1 MLPLLSRDAADNG
14 IVIRSDIS
22 LARCTTVQ
30 VLTLRHPRGP
40 VCRAVLELL
49 AEVPSQDIRELTL
62 GVVSI
67 DDPRLANGVD
77 PPGQLPNFS
86 PLLQRVPH
94 SVQELTVLYSGTVE
108 ERAVATRLRHDLSPI
123 AARCKVSVRKV

>member
-1 MLPLLSRDAADNG
+1 MPSLLLPDVADIG

-22 LARCTTVQ
+22 LVQCTSVQ

-40 VCRAVLELL
+40 VCRAILELL
-49 AEVPSQDIRELTL
+49 AELPSQDIRELTL

-67 DDPRLANGVD
+67 DDLELDNGID

-86 PLLQRVPH
+86 PLLHHIPH
-94 SVQELTVLYSGTVE
+94 SVQELTVLYSGTLVE
-108 ERAVATRLRHDLSPI
+108 QAIAARLRHDLHPV
-123 AARCKVSVRKV
+123 AARCKVSVRRV